1 MREIKPTPKG
11 RPFIMRFSGGGR
23 QAPPDLVGNSLCR
36 EQEKR
41 TMRETEVQIGD
52 SNSKTDETGPS
63 ERKK

>member
-1 MREIKPTPKG
+1 
-11 RPFIMRFSGGGR
+11 
-23 QAPPDLVGNSLCR
+23 LVGNSLCR